1 MDAIQLGPLVLG
13 WDRFA
18 AILSVLVF
26 VVAVEIIA
34 RMARQPALSAWA
46 GQVVLWGFIGARL
59 GHVVQF
65 PQVFL
70 PEPWLI
76 LAIWQGGFSPVGGA
90 VGAGVVTALALHRG
104 LPFVPAFGAAWVGV
118 VLWFALTLDIGERPE
133 TAAPNLTLAMVS
145 GSEFAFADAPSQ
157 PMVIN
162 LWATWCPPCRREL
175 PMLANVAASQTD
187 VTFLLASQGE
197 ALATV
202 AAHLESAGISPDHM
216 ALDPAGALA
225 RHYGTIGLPVTLF
238 LGADGMLAHVHV
250 GEISRAVLLREIT
263 ALTH

>member
-18 AILSVLVF
+18 AIASVLAF
-26 VVAVEIIA
+26 LLVVEVIA
-34 RMARQPALSAWA
+34 RLSRQPTLSQWA

-70 PEPWLI
+70 AEPWLI
-76 LAIWQGGFSPVGGA
+76 AAIWQGGFSPLGA
-90 VGAGVVTALALHRG
+90 ALGAGVVTALAIRRG
-104 LPFVPAFGAAWVGV
+104 LSFVPAFGALWVGV
-118 VLWFALTLDIGERPE
+118 VLWFALTLDIGARPE
-133 TAAPNLTLAMVS
+133 IAAPELTLALVS
-145 GSEFAFADAPSQ
+145 GPDFAFTEAPAQ

-175 PMLANVAASQTD
+175 PMLADVAANTD
-187 VTFLLASQGE
+187 GVTFLLASQGE
-197 ALATV
+197 ALSTV
-202 AAHLESAGISPDHM
+202 AAHLKNAGISPDHM

-263 ALTH
+263 ALTR